1 MRISYVLCFLLVT
14 FSMPARAGDV
24 DFKQEAEK
32 IASAYVESF
41 NKQDGAGIAALY
53 ASGGMHVNPAGPR
66 TDFCNNIC

>member
-32 IASAYVESF
+32 IASARRSLQRF
-41 NKQDGAGIAALY
+41 NGLQQ
-53 ASGGMHVNPAGPR
+53 
-66 TDFCNNIC
+66 